1 MLWISSLHDTES
13 PKITSILF
21 AQDKMNMCNLINRH
35 ASLRLYCAF
44 LKNGNLQ
51 GVLKYNDTSGL
62 KRQTDSGDFK
72 AFQRYS

>member
-1 MLWISSLHDTES
+1 M
-13 PKITSILF
+13 F
-21 AQDKMNMCNLINRH
+21 AQDEMNMCNLINRH
-35 ASLRLYCAF
+35 ASLTLYCAF

-51 GVLKYNDTSGL
+51 GVLKYNDTSCL